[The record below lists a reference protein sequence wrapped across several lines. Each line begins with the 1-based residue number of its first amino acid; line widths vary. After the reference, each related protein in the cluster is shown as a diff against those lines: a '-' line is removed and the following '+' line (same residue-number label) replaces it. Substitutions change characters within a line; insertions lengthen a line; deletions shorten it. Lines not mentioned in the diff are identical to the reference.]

1 MFEAD
6 KNSEGCYTALRFSD
20 KLSSPSD
27 ITEALEA
34 VFQQLRRDSVFPC
47 LKGWRNEVHTI
58 TQSDLKVEECHFTSL
73 CRGML

>member
-1 MFEAD
+1 MGIIRPDILETLAQFNDVFEAD
-6 KNSEGCYTALRFSD
+6 KDSEGCCKALRFSD

-58 TQSDLKVEECHFTSL
+58 
-73 CRGML
+73 